1 MSAIAVLVQLQPHLP
16 DCAHQGMFNQCIGI
30 NPPQQEL
37 GSRSNPLQVTLQ
49 PGRNLLHRLAFGRV
63 TELDMQ
69 SFSLKTWP
77 SVWGSG
83 PLWAQIC
90 RFPQYATQTVLSC
103 PCHAHVAACVGTA
116 NLLSMNHK
124 YITPHLTS
132 YGVVWLP
139 RLLLRFA
146 AFAGPFCRTQI
157 LQSRNSSAAEP
168 HQKLEKCTRN
178 CIVSGFNDIHP
189 LSYLYICIYNLCIY
203 IYICANH
210 HHHLIIVMFF
220 HIDITVML

>member
-69 SFSLKTWP
+69 SFSVKNVTLC
-77 SVWGSG
+77 
-83 PLWAQIC
+83 L
-90 RFPQYATQTVLSC
+90 RFRPIVSTNMQVPAVRYSDCTKLPLSC
-103 PCHAHVAACVGTA
+103 ACGCLRRNSQPSEHEPQVHNT
-116 NLLSMNHK
+116 S
-124 YITPHLTS
+124 PHLTS

-189 LSYLYICIYNLCIY
+189 LSYLYICIYNLC
-203 IYICANH
+203 
-210 HHHLIIVMFF
+210 M
-220 HIDITVML
+220 